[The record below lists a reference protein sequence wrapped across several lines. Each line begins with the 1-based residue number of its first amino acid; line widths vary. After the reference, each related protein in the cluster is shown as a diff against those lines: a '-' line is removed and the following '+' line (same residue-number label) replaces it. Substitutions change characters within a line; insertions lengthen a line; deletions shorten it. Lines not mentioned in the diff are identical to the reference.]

1 MLNSQEDD
9 KDEMITDTSVT
20 STSSSLC
27 NNIIGDE
34 INALQ
39 LYGEFKDLLPYKTS
53 DPKIHKRQETLLDL
67 LISNGICTAE
77 NFKIFIAEPD
87 SHKEEAAKIL
97 DELFQIETESI
108 NVDEPTK
115 ETTMDDVPMSPAS
128 QISSLTL
135 GLVLGSPT
143 RHGKLLILC
152 LTRMYSSGPT
162 VLIETESIMSLNKL
176 LHNGLD
182 F

>member
-1 MLNSQEDD
+1 MNFNNLFCFPDDEYLAIEREVNDIIGMLNSQEDD
-9 KDEMITDTSVT
+9 NDEMITDTSINSVT

-27 NNIIGDE
+27 NNTVVNE

-39 LYGEFKDLLPYKTS
+39 LYGQFKDLLPYKTS

-67 LISNGICTAE
+67 LISNGICTEE

-87 SHKEEAAKIL
+87 AHKEEAANIL
-97 DELFQIETESI
+97 DELFQIETESF

-128 QISSLTL
+128 QISCMTL

-143 RHGKLLILC
+143 RQGKLQ
-152 LTRMYSSGPT
+152 
-162 VLIETESIMSLNKL
+162 NK
-176 LHNGLD
+176 
-182 F
+182 

>member
-9 KDEMITDTSVT
+9 NDEMITDTSNTSVT

-27 NNIIGDE
+27 TNIIGDE

-39 LYGEFKDLLPYKTS
+39 LYAQYKNLLPYKTS
-53 DPKIHKRQETLLDL
+53 DPHIHKRQETLLDL
-67 LISNGICTAE
+67 LISNGICTEE

-87 SHKEEAAKIL
+87 THKEEAAKIL
-97 DELFQIETESI
+97 DELFQIETESF

-128 QISSLTL
+128 QISSMTL

-143 RHGKLLILC
+143 RQGKLQ
-152 LTRMYSSGPT
+152 
-162 VLIETESIMSLNKL
+162 N
-176 LHNGLD
+176 N
-182 F
+182 